1 MKKLVAFVMLGAW
14 LCVSAADLPKSGL
27 AQVNA
32 ALQAGEADHALSM
45 LSGSPNTAE
54 AHLLRCRIYF
64 SEQHWDDA
72 VSECENAVRMD
83 GQNAQNHL
91 WLARALGEKADSSSF
106 VSAFNLAKRARAEFE
121 QAASLDPRDGEA
133 LTDLGEFYS
142 SAPGVV
148 GGGNDKAQGL
158 VSQLERIDPSR
169 AHVLL
174 GRIAESKKDYGT
186 AEREYKLAA
195 ATSAHPAFPW
205 MTLASFYRKRERWDD
220 MQSAVD
226 SGYRA
231 AQRDRNA
238 GVAMY
243 NGATVLIK
251 GKRNLELASK
261 MLKSYLADYPK
272 SEEAPAFQA
281 HTFLARVKAQL
292 GDRDGARQEKAAA
305 LSLAHDFKPAMGL
318 PF

>member
-1 MKKLVAFVMLGAW
+1 MKKLAAFVLLGAC
-14 LCVSAADLPKSGL
+14 LRAGAADVPKSGL
-27 AQVNA
+27 AQADA
-32 ALQAGEADHALSM
+32 ALQAGEADRALSM
-45 LSGSPNTAE
+45 LNTAPNSAE
-54 AHLLRCRIYF
+54 THLLRCRTYF
-64 SEQHWDDA
+64 SEQHWDEA
-72 VSECENAVRMD
+72 VNECEAAVRLD

-91 WLARALGEKADSSSF
+91 WFARALGEKADAVSF

-148 GGGNDKAQGL
+148 GGGNDKAQSL
-158 VSQLERIDPSR
+158 VSQLEKIDPSR
-169 AHVLL
+169 AHILR

-186 AEREYKLAA
+186 AEREYKLAT

-205 MTLASFYRKRERWDD
+205 MTLASFYRKHERWND
-220 MQSAVD
+220 MQSAVE

-231 AQRDRNA
+231 AQHDRGA

-261 MLKSYLADYPK
+261 MLQAYLADYPK

-292 GDRDGARQEKAAA
+292 GDKDGARQEKAAA

-318 PF
+318 SF

>member
-1 MKKLVAFVMLGAW
+1 MRKLAALVLLGAS
-14 LCVSAADLPKSGL
+14 LRVGAADLPKSGL
-27 AQVNA
+27 AQADA
-32 ALQAGEADHALSM
+32 ALQAGEADRALSM
-45 LSGSPNTAE
+45 LSAAPNSAE
-54 AHLLRCRIYF
+54 AHLLRCRTYF
-64 SEQHWDDA
+64 SEQHWDEA
-72 VSECENAVRMD
+72 VAECEAAVRLD
-83 GQNAQNHL
+83 GQNGQNHL
-91 WLARALGEKADSSSF
+91 WLARALGEKADAVSF

-121 QAASLDPRDGEA
+121 QAANLDPRDGET

-148 GGGNDKAQGL
+148 GGGSDKAQGL
-158 VSQLERIDPSR
+158 VSQLEKIDPSR
-169 AHVLL
+169 AHILM

-186 AEREYKLAA
+186 AEREYKLAT

-205 MTLASFYRKRERWDD
+205 MTLASFYRKHERWSD
-220 MQSAVD
+220 MQSAVE

-231 AQRDRNA
+231 AQHDRGA

-261 MLKSYLADYPK
+261 MLETYLADYPK

-292 GDRDGARQEKAAA
+292 GDKDGARQEKAAA

-318 PF
+318 SF